1 MIPQSRMHYGHPH
14 PLPTEEKEEEEDNE
28 DDDEDEDEEE
38 KEAPLL
44 SSLDSLNSK
53 RKQARAPKSPYKVH
67 K

>member
-1 MIPQSRMHYGHPH
+1 MHYGHPH
-14 PLPTEEKEEEEDNE
+14 PLPTEEKEEEDNE